1 MVPRVLGTEE
11 KAPQESTMPKTADLN
26 TAIKG
31 IVADAVHAALQPYL
45 PMLDRMASF
54 IGEAPARGPGRPR
67 KVAAAAAPTVRRS
80 KRSGA
85 APKAQKRAKRAPRKV
100 KPAKRA
106 AKASRRPAI
115 RVQLKARKPGGLVKP
130 MQPDAVLAELIGA
143 KPVAL
148 SAVVK
153 KIWVHIKDHKLQD
166 PKSGRLINP
175 DEKLATVFG
184 GKRQVSMFE
193 ITRLV
198 SKHLS

>member
-1 MVPRVLGTEE
+1 
-11 KAPQESTMPKTADLN
+11 MPKTADLT
-26 TAIKG
+26 TAVQG
-31 IVADAVHAALQPYL
+31 IVADEVHAALQPYL
-45 PMLDRMASF
+45 PLLDRLAGL
-54 IGEAPARGPGRPR
+54 IEAAPARRPGRR
-67 KVAAAAAPTVRRS
+67 RKVKVAAPAKTVRRA
-80 KRSGA
+80 KRHKVA
-85 APKAQKRAKRAPRKV
+85 RKAKATKPAKRAPRKV

-106 AKASRRPAI
+106 AKTSRRPAI

-130 MQPDAVLAELIGA
+130 MQPDAVLAELVGA

>member
-1 MVPRVLGTEE
+1 MVPRVPGIEE

-67 KVAAAAAPTVRRS
+67 KVAAAAPAVRRA
-80 KRSGA
+80 KRYKP
-85 APKAQKRAKRAPRKV
+85 APKAQKRAKRAPRKA
-100 KPAKRA
+100 KPAKLA
-106 AKASRRPAI
+106 AKAPRRPAI
-115 RVQLKARKPGGLVKP
+115 RVQLKTRKPGGLVKP
-130 MQPDAVLAELIGA
+130 MQPDAVLAELVGA
-143 KPVAL
+143 RPVAL

-175 DEKLATVFG
+175 DTALAPVLG
-184 GKRQVSMFE
+184 DKQISMFQ
-193 ITRLV
+193 ITKMV